1 MWIGSIPIDPD
12 LHYFFNFVNLSYKMN
27 SVQIEESRRKELQE
41 EFDKPYFLEIKK
53 ILKKEKNEWIIIYPE
68 WKNIFNAYN
77 STTFNKVKVVIVWQ
91 DPYHW
96 PWQAHWLCF
105 SVLPWIKQPP
115 SLQNIFK
122 ELKDDLWID
131 IPKDWYLQKRAE
143 QWVFMINTSLTVRK
157 WKPMSHSKSWREIFT
172 NATIKKLS
180 DNRKWLIFVLRGS
193 FAQGKKSLIDTSRH
207 MILETS
213 HPSPFSVHKGFFWC
227 KHFSKINNILK
238 NEWKNE
244 IIWNISS

>member
-1 MWIGSIPIDPD
+1 
-12 LHYFFNFVNLSYKMN
+12 
-27 SVQIEESRRKELQE
+27 LQE

-105 SVLPWIKQPP
+105 SVLLWTKQPP

-131 IPKDWYLQKRAE
+131 IPKDWYLQKRAK

-157 WKPMSHSKSWREIFT
+157 WKPMSHSKIWREIFT

-207 MILETS
+207 TILETS